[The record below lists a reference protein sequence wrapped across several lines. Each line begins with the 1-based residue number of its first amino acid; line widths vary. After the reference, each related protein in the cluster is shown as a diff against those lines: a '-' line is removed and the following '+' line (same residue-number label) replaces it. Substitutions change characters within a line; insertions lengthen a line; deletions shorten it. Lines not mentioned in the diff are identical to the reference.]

1 MTEYIFQ
8 NLKTLYLLMFLNTW
22 SWCFA
27 ALPYTQRK
35 YGQGHQ
41 RRIWYLITDFGG
53 RDGVREYILYTSF
66 ILLSWEA
73 ADPQVILLVTTSN
86 YLERETGIKRIWQQT
101 RAHQSCRS
109 VLPAA
114 RKWQNAKEPFLAF
127 PTKNKNSKV
136 MQMKEERKR
145 PCLYILN
152 WYSGTILVYP
162 LRMICVSHPL
172 PKLWL
177 DLVQK
182 IYYNSNCLFP
192 ISSHP
197 ISKLLHILFQSY
209 PSVTEN

>member
-1 MTEYIFQ
+1 MGKGTKEESDTSSLILEVGMVSENTSSIHPLSYCPGKLQIHKLSFWS
-8 NLKTLYLLMFLNTW
+8 LL
-22 SWCFA
+22 
-27 ALPYTQRK
+27 P
-35 YGQGHQ
+35 
-41 RRIWYLITDFGG
+41 IT
-53 RDGVREYILYTSF
+53 
-66 ILLSWEA
+66 
-73 ADPQVILLVTTSN
+73 
-86 YLERETGIKRIWQQT
+86 ERETGIKRIWQQT

-136 MQMKEERKR
+136 MQIKEERKH

-162 LRMICVSHPL
+162 LIMICVSHPL

-182 IYYNSNCLFP
+182 IYYNNNCLFP